1 MQNKTLQKILV
12 FLFAVLY
19 LMVAWVSFYHAV
31 EFFSMANEYWL
42 GVILALAFEIG
53 QAAVLAY
60 ILITKSTRWGPWVLM
75 GVLTIVQC
83 IGNVFS
89 SHMYLVEH
97 SQAKVQYFVDSV
109 LFFVQDPDP
118 AVNIVMIDYLCGF
131 ILPIVALAMTSMVV
145 NVLKKQDEQKAIE
158 EKVEDPPENQDEDFQ
173 IFY

>member
-1 MQNKTLQKILV
+1 MKNKVLQKILI

-42 GVILALAFEIG
+42 GIILALAFEVG
-53 QAAVLAY
+53 QAVVLAY
-60 ILITKSTRWGPWVLM
+60 ILITKSKTLGPWILM

-89 SHMYLVEH
+89 SHMYLVEN
-97 SQAKVQYFVDSV
+97 SQAKIQYFVDSV

-118 AVNIVMIDYLCGF
+118 KVNIVMIDYLCGF
-131 ILPIVALAMTSMVV
+131 LLPIVALAMTSMVV
-145 NVLKKQDEQKAIE
+145 NVLRKEDDT
-158 EKVEDPPENQDEDFQ
+158 EKVEEKPPEEPEEKFQ

>member
-31 EFFSMANEYWL
+31 EFFSMANESWL
-42 GVILALAFEIG
+42 GIILALAFEIG
-53 QAAVLAY
+53 QACTLAY
-60 ILITKSTRWGPWVLM
+60 ILITKSKTWMPWILM

-97 SQAKVQYFVDSV
+97 SQNKIQYFVDSA

-131 ILPIVALAMTSMVV
+131 LLPIVALAMTSMVV
-145 NVLKKQDEQKAIE
+145 NVLRNRETQEHNE
-158 EKVEDPPENQDEDFQ
+158 EKIEDLTDDKEETQLF
-173 IFY
+173 F

>member
-1 MQNKTLQKILV
+1 MHNKTLQKILV

-31 EFFSMANEYWL
+31 EFFSMANASWL
-42 GVILALAFEIG
+42 GIILALAFEIG
-53 QAAVLAY
+53 QACTLAY
-60 ILITKSTRWGPWVLM
+60 ILITKSRTWMPWLLM
-75 GVLTIVQC
+75 GVLTLVQC

-97 SQAKVQYFVDSV
+97 SQNKIQYFVDSV

-131 ILPIVALAMTSMVV
+131 LLPIVALAMTSMVV
-145 NVLKKQDEQKAIE
+145 NVLRKQETQEHIE
-158 EKVEDPPENQDEDFQ
+158 EKVENQINNDEEETQLF
-173 IFY
+173 F